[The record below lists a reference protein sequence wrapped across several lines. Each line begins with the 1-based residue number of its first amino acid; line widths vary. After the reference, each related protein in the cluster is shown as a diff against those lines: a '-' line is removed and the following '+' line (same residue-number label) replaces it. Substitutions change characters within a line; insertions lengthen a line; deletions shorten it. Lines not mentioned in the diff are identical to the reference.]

1 MSIKKLGVTGFV
13 GLVLLLS
20 GCGGGGGGGGS
31 VKPTVGI
38 SGYNLDTGL
47 ADTKKGAAYLQ
58 EFLTTNNAQST
69 EVSDLYSRLNLGGVE
84 QAHKDG
90 WTGKGK
96 TIAILDSV
104 FGNVT
109 GHGRMVSDI
118 AGTVAPGATRDEFEL
133 NFYINGSAPPL
144 NNAEILQTIGSDI
157 ITTSAGYIPSF
168 LITKPSLVEDIKHL
182 IRDIETSD
190 ALMTVA
196 AQHGNWSGN
205 AIIDGIQETG
215 RGGYPTCPNPNN
227 AAMTVEKCNSWA
239 IQGLDTD
246 NIIYVGEI
254 DKDGNIP
261 LWSNQAGDTHKN
273 QFIVTSSDYITTKS
287 DEGTHGNSFAAPRVA
302 GAGAL
307 VRHKF
312 PNLNNSQTA
321 VIILHTADDLGVAGV
336 DAVYGHGKLNVGN
349 ALAPI
354 GKLH

>member
-20 GCGGGGGGGGS
+20 GCGGGGGGS
-31 VKPTVGI
+31 VKPTADI
-38 SGYNLDTGL
+38 SGYNLYTGL

-96 TIAILDSV
+96 TITILDGD
-104 FGNVT
+104 FGN
-109 GHGRMVSDI
+109 GHGRTVSDI
-118 AGTVAPGATRDEFEL
+118 AGTVAPGATRHEFEIGL
-133 NFYINGSAPPL
+133 LDAGRN
-144 NNAEILQTIGSDI
+144 LQTINSDV
-157 ITTSAGYIPSF
+157 ITTSAGYPPSN
-168 LITKPSLVEDIKHL
+168 LISNPGLVVYVEDL
-182 IRDIETSD
+182 IRDIEASN

-196 AQHGNWSGN
+196 AQHSNWSGN
-205 AIIDGIQETG
+205 ATIDGIQETG
-215 RGGYPTCPNPNN
+215 RGGYPTCPNPND
-227 AAMTVEKCNSWA
+227 AAMTVAKCNSWA

-273 QFIVTSSDYITTKS
+273 QFIVTSSDFITTAS
-287 DEGTHGNSFAAPRVA
+287 DGGTYGNSFAAPRVA

-312 PNLNNSQTA
+312 PNLSNSQTA